1 VGFSRRIVPLLL
13 VALLIALAPAAGAS
27 PPDPTWL
34 GGYWDDAD
42 FDGAVISIASACAI
56 PAAPV
61 PDAAPNWACFARLEL
76 REFVFAP
83 APCCSAGSPRAPPL
97 V

>member
-1 VGFSRRIVPLLL
+1 VGFNRRVVPLLL
-13 VALLIALAPAAGAS
+13 AARLIALVPVAGAS

-56 PAAPV
+56 PAAPA
-61 PDAAPNWACFARLEL
+61 PDTAPHWACLARLEL
-76 REFVFAP
+76 REPVFAP
-83 APCCSAGSPRAPPL
+83 APFPPAGSPRAPPL